1 MRNCSGQEFESTLVT
16 FKWVY
21 LLQPAIPSFCENYVI
36 ILTKC
41 SVIDMKKAKENK
53 NEFLRKQE
61 GSFILTAVCKRE
73 KGKNIPNAGFLWK
86 LWPR

>member
-1 MRNCSGQEFESTLVT
+1 
-16 FKWVY
+16 
-21 LLQPAIPSFCENYVI
+21 
-36 ILTKC
+36 
-41 SVIDMKKAKENK
+41 MKKAKENK

-86 LWPR
+86 LWPRWNYKLSAI